1 MLNQLDQLSLAVEG
15 RYATEQ
21 ELRLLKDYF
30 PTINA
35 RLSAYQKLRDGEA
48 EIITKLEA
56 RMREKQPNIFQM
68 GDNDVT
74 TMYQRDTK
82 IVLRIAMAAMLIE
95 DLDRL
100 RENVLLWQRTIVKAF
115 QVQHIA
121 ALAHSTMP
129 EIVEQFL
136 TPEEYVFVKPILIL
150 NQTVL
155 AN

>member
-1 MLNQLDQLSLAVEG
+1 MLNQLDQLSLAAEG

-30 PTINA
+30 PTINS

-48 EIITKLEA
+48 EIIDQLET

-68 GDNDVT
+68 GDNDVAA
-74 TMYQRDTK
+74 MYQRDTK

-100 RENVLLWQRTIVKAF
+100 RE
-115 QVQHIA
+115 
-121 ALAHSTMP
+121 S
-129 EIVEQFL
+129 
-136 TPEEYVFVKPILIL
+136 IL
-150 NQTVL
+150 
-155 AN
+155 

>member
-1 MLNQLDQLSLAVEG
+1 MLNQLNQLSLAAEG

-21 ELRLLKDYF
+21 ELQLLKDYF
-30 PTINA
+30 PTVSV
-35 RLSAYQKLRDGEA
+35 RLSAYQKLRDREA
-48 EIITKLEA
+48 EIVEKLET
-56 RMREKQPNIFQM
+56 RMREKQPNIFKI
-68 GDNDVT
+68 GSNDVT
-74 TMYQRDTK
+74 AMYQRDTK

-100 RENVLLWQRTIVKAF
+100 RENILLWQRTIVKAF

-121 ALAHSTMP
+121 ALTHTTMP

-136 TPEEYVFVKPILIL
+136 TLEEYAVIQPILIL

-155 AN
+155 AD